1 VRSDTRGVWLGP
13 ALVALTAIT
22 ALRIAALALT
32 PMDLFVDEAQ
42 YWLWG
47 QELAFGY
54 YSKPPLIAWLIRA
67 VTDLAGS
74 DSTFWVRLP
83 GPLLHMATAL
93 LLGAIAARL
102 WSPRAALFTALA
114 YATLPMVAVASLLI
128 STDSVMFPFLAAA
141 LLLWLQTAERP
152 RATTAIAAGLCL
164 GLALLAKYAAIYF
177 LIGAALAPLLS
188 PAARVKLSLALLA
201 FLAFAATIAPNMLW
215 NMANGFSTLEHT
227 LDNADWVRDPAARI
241 KLSLAGPAAFLAAQF
256 AVFGPV
262 LFGGLC
268 ALTVS
273 TLRRRTGAPVPLLL
287 AFTLPALA
295 VVTVQAFLS
304 DAYANWAASAYL
316 AGTVAVVPWLLAHA
330 RAWLGISFAIN
341 GALCLA
347 LPLAAIFA
355 DRLSLG
361 DPDDLLLA
369 RQIGQADLSRQIIA
383 EAEFNGLQTIV
394 ARNRDVLAD
403 LFYTGR
409 DARLTYRAEPQP
421 GRPPHHYALKFP
433 LEPGLQGDVLLVS
446 MDGAPACTPATQLQ
460 SITPARGTWQ
470 GKTITLWRV
479 PASCWG

>member
-1 VRSDTRGVWLGP
+1 MRPDLRGVWLGP

-47 QELAFGY
+47 QDLAFGY

-67 VTDLAGS
+67 VTELAGS
-74 DSTFWVRLP
+74 DAPFWVRLP

-114 YATLPMVAVASLLI
+114 YATLPMVGVASLLI

-141 LLLWLQTAERP
+141 LLLWLQTAERGRP
-152 RATTAIAAGLCL
+152 ATAIAAGVCL

-177 LIGAALAPLLS
+177 LIGAVIAPLLS
-188 PAARVKLSLALLA
+188 PAARVRPGLALLA
-201 FLAFAATIAPNMLW
+201 LLAFAATIAPNIWW
-215 NMANGFSTLEHT
+215 NVANGFSTLEHT
-227 LDNADWVRDPAARI
+227 LDNADWVRDPAARVS
-241 KLSLAGPAAFLAAQF
+241 LSPAEAGVFLGEQL

-262 LFGGLC
+262 LFGGLV
-268 ALTVS
+268 ALTLS

-295 VVTVQAFLS
+295 VVTAQAFLS
-304 DAYANWAASAYL
+304 GAYANWAASAYL
-316 AGTVAVVPWLLAHA
+316 AGTVAVVPWLLARA
-330 RAWLGISFAIN
+330 RTWLAISFALN

-347 LPLAAIFA
+347 LPFAAIFA

-361 DPDDLLLA
+361 NPDHLLLS
-369 RQIGQADLSRQIIA
+369 RYIGQAELSRQIIA
-383 EAEFNGLQTIV
+383 EAEAEGLHTIV

-409 DARLTYRAEPQP
+409 DAGLSYRAEPQP
-421 GRPPHHYALKFP
+421 GRPQHHYALKFP
-433 LEPGLQGDVLLVS
+433 LDPGQPGDVLLVS
-446 MDGAPACTPATQLQ
+446 LGDAPDCTPAAPLQ
-460 SITPARGTWQ
+460 TITPARGNWQ

-479 PASCWG
+479 PAACWG

>member
-1 VRSDTRGVWLGP
+1 MRPDRSGWLGP

-74 DSTFWVRLP
+74 DAPFWIRLP

-102 WSPRAALFTALA
+102 WSPRAALFTALG

-128 STDSVMFPFLAAA
+128 STDSVMFPFLTAA

-177 LIGAALAPLLS
+177 LIGAAIAPLLS
-188 PAARVKLSLALLA
+188 PAARVKPGLALLA
-201 FLAFAATIAPNMLW
+201 LLACAATIAPNLWW

-227 LDNADWVRDPAARI
+227 LDNADWVRDPAERI
-241 KLSLAGPAAFLAAQF
+241 ELSLAGPAAFLAAQF

-268 ALTVS
+268 TLTAS
-273 TLRRRTGAPVPLLL
+273 TLRRRTGAPVPPLL

-316 AGTVAVVPWLLAHA
+316 AGTVAVVPWLLARA
-330 RAWLGISFAIN
+330 RAWLGISFVIN
-341 GALCLA
+341 SALCLA

-355 DRLSLG
+355 DRLTFRG
-361 DPDDLLLA
+361 ELLLA
-369 RQIGQADLSRQIIA
+369 RQIGQSDLSRQIIA
-383 EAEFNGLQTIV
+383 EAQSEGLHTVV

-403 LFYTGR
+403 LFHTGR
-409 DARLTYRAEPQP
+409 SAELDYRAEPQP
-421 GRPPHHYALKFP
+421 GRPAHHYALKFP
-433 LEPGLQGDVLLVS
+433 LEPGQPGEVLLVS
-446 MDGAPACTPATQLQ
+446 MDGAPRCAPSMLLQ
-460 SITPARGTWQ
+460 TITPARGTWA

-479 PASCWG
+479 PAGCWDSLS